1 VVVQD
6 RGVADAASA
15 ALVERQEGTDMRRR
29 RKYTWFPSNL
39 SPIRGE
45 SVDTR
50 VNLNGI
56 TGGLAVDGTVQ
67 GITTLPLCI
76 SDFVNTGSNY
86 EGTIVDPLSEVVGQE
101 YVVERIVGKFF
112 AWTHWAPN
120 TTNSLDASVA
130 VGLGLCVARAEEST
144 DSTEWP
150 IGSQTVQTAV
160 QNYSP
165 LVFENTREP
174 WMFRRTWMLG
184 ARNIDANKPDQFGSS
199 AFPPTTAGYGSL
211 QDGPHVDV
219 KSVRRVRQDERL
231 WAIIAVERYPFGL
244 EVEPAQEIEL
254 RFWFDYRILGQLR
267 RAKNRSNF

>member
-130 VGLGLCVARAEEST
+130 VGLGLCAWNLRWWRRELGDFPRVDGALHFFEWRDGVGEDYRACEWARIRGGVLLVDPAL
-144 DSTEWP
+144 
-150 IGSQTVQTAV
+150 GS
-160 QNYSP
+160 
-165 LVFENTREP
+165 
-174 WMFRRTWMLG
+174 WH
-184 ARNIDANKPDQFGSS
+184 
-199 AFPPTTAGYGSL
+199 
-211 QDGPHVDV
+211 DGMT
-219 KSVRRVRQDERL
+219 
-231 WAIIAVERYPFGL
+231 
-244 EVEPAQEIEL
+244 VEPMVG
-254 RFWFDYRILGQLR
+254 RIAR
-267 RAKNRSNF
+267 PS